1 MGRKNRSEEKRLEL
15 LDHVIDAIRED
26 GIEGATFARIARRAG
41 VHKSLIT
48 YYFSTKDEMIVSLV
62 DFITER
68 YEEAFTKL
76 VAGVDDPDRR
86 LETSLDIIFGRQWTQ
101 IVDYRVFYSCFYL
114 SLMNERVRE
123 RFSLMYDRLKGF
135 LIQEIDLGVKQGVID
150 VEDSEKAAVFVM
162 TLLEGFD
169 YYWAVAG
176 YVRDVEDY
184 GEYFKAHIK
193 KLLGMKP
200 PSE

>member
-1 MGRKNRSEEKRLEL
+1 MGRKNRSQEKRLEL
-15 LDHVIDAIRED
+15 LGHVSDAIRED
-26 GIEGATFARIARRAG
+26 GIEGATLSRIAKRAG

-48 YYFSTKDEMIVSLV
+48 YYFSTKDEIIVALV
-62 DFITER
+62 DFITDR
-68 YEEAFTKL
+68 YEEAFAEM
-76 VAGVDDPDRR
+76 VAGIDDPDRR
-86 LETSLDIIFGRQWTQ
+86 LETCLDIIFGRSWIE

-123 RFSLMYDRLKGF
+123 RFSLMYDRLKSF
-135 LIQEIDLGVKQGVID
+135 LIREIELGVSQGIVD
-150 VEDSEKAAVFVM
+150 VEDSEKAAVFIM
-162 TLLEGFD
+162 MLLEGFD

-193 KLLGMKP
+193 TLLGVKTR
-200 PSE
+200 E

>member
-15 LDHVIDAIRED
+15 LGHVCDVIRDD
-26 GIEGATFARIARRAG
+26 GIEGATLSRIAKRAG
-41 VHKSLIT
+41 VHKSLLT
-48 YYFSTKDEMIVSLV
+48 YYFSTKDEMIVALV
-62 DFITER
+62 DFITDR
-68 YEEAFTKL
+68 YEEAFSGL
-76 VAGVDDPDRR
+76 VAGIDDPDRR
-86 LETSLDIIFGRQWTQ
+86 LETSLDIIFGKQWTE

-135 LIQEIDLGVKQGVID
+135 LIREIDQAASRGVLN
-150 VEDSEKAAVFVM
+150 VEDTEKAAVFVM
-162 TLLEGFD
+162 MLLEGFD

-176 YVRDVEDY
+176 YVRDVEAY
-184 GEYFKAHIK
+184 GEYFKTHIK

-200 PSE
+200 HP